1 MTRGQWLA
9 GVTGLAMLLVAAVAP
24 GLHAQTG
31 KRVFIEPLVTED
43 ATPDNEL
50 ELAPGWNRESGA
62 SDFNFEGSLEK
73 QITRN
78 ISIEIGQAYD
88 SVSRSREHSS
98 EGWDGVEIMPKWMF
112 FSSAEHET
120 VFAIAA
126 DLFPSS
132 GDPSAGAETH
142 SRGGPRLMWEK
153 GMGDLPDTL
162 QWLRPIAIQNDMA
175 YLPTWGGP
183 QADEFVFNVALSY
196 SLQYLADSGQALPMS
211 LVTDGLSPFVEFNYD
226 QVAIG
231 RRENTPPDLRVTP
244 GLAYMYGSYQIS
256 VGTQVALNQTASH
269 NVQAAVLTLLVIDL
283 DEIIPGAGWMPL

>member
-1 MTRGQWLA
+1 MA
-9 GVTGLAMLLVAAVAP
+9 VLLIATAASN
-24 GLHAQTG
+24 LYAQTG

-50 ELAPGWNRESGA
+50 ELAPGWNREHHA
-62 SDFNFEGSLEK
+62 SDFNFEGSIEK
-73 QITRN
+73 QITQN
-78 ISIEIGQAYD
+78 ISIEVGQAYD

-98 EGWDGVEIMPKWMF
+98 EGWDGIEIMPKWMF

-126 DLFPSS
+126 DLLPST
-132 GDPSAGAETH
+132 GDPVKGAETH

-153 GMGDLPDTL
+153 GLGDLPANL
-162 QWLRPIAIQNDMA
+162 EWLRPIAIQNDMG
-175 YLPTWGGP
+175 YLPSWGGP
-183 QADEFVFNVALSY
+183 QADEMVFNLALSY
-196 SLQYLADSGQALPMS
+196 SLQYLADSGTPLPLPLLS
-211 LVTDGLSPFVEFNYD
+211 DGLSPFVEFNYD
-226 QVAIG
+226 QVAVG

-244 GLAYMYGSYQIS
+244 GLAYLRGPYQIS